1 MHPEEVVTMHQ
12 HQPLPDRNALP
23 SLSDE
28 AAAQILQFLYH
39 CAALFEARYDTQLR
53 HYYQDPTPPDQLDLF
68 PDTDPPF

>member
-1 MHPEEVVTMHQ
+1 MNIHEPFPDWVP
-12 HQPLPDRNALP
+12 PLP
-23 SLSDE
+23 LSDE

-39 CAALFEARYDTQLR
+39 WAALFQSRYDTQLR